1 MRIGVYVCHCGGN
14 ISEVVDVEAVSMFA
28 DDQQDVVL
36 ARDYSHMCSEAGQK
50 LILDD
55 IRDHEL
61 DRVVV
66 AACSPQF
73 HERTFM
79 TLMERA
85 GLSPYLLEIVNL
97 REHCSWPHFGKPV
110 EATEKAKDLTSIGIA
125 KVRLDEPLEKKSM
138 PIGKRVL
145 VIGAGV
151 AGIQAALDLGDAGFE
166 VSLVEREPTI
176 GGKMAQLS
184 KTFPTED
191 CAACIL
197 SPKMADVPA
206 NPNITL
212 YTYSEVESIS
222 GSLGNYEVTI
232 EKKPRYVDTE
242 KCVGCGICVAK
253 CPVKVPNRF
262 DEGLENRKAI
272 YLPSDLA
279 VPYKYLIDETACLHL
294 TKDKCGLC
302 EKFCPQDAVDFE
314 QEPERITFTVDT
326 IIVATGFDVFDAA
339 EKKVYG
345 YGKYENVLTALE
357 MERILSHIS
366 NGNEIKEIGNRIAF
380 IQCVGSRDEQVGN
393 EYCSKICCMYASKQ
407 AQLLKRADPDRD
419 IYVFYTDLRATG
431 KGFEEY
437 YKRAQKEGVKFI
449 RGRVAEALEDSNTK
463 KVTLKAED
471 TLTRSLIE
479 SEFDTVVL
487 SVGLIPNKGTEKVAD
502 ILRLA
507 KSPDGFLKEAHLK
520 FKPVDT
526 ITEGVFICGCAQS
539 PKDIPDTVAQASAAA
554 ARAMRLMNRGVYEMD
569 PVKSFVLDDHCDGC
583 AYCVDPCPY
592 KALTLI
598 EYMRDGEIKKTV
610 ETNEV
615 ACRGCGVCM
624 ATCPHEGI
632 YVKHFRTDM
641 ISAMVD
647 AALVR
652 NG

>member
-14 ISEVVDVEAVSMFA
+14 ISEVVDVEDVSLFA
-28 DDQQDVVL
+28 GDQADVVL

-55 IRDHEL
+55 IRENDL
-61 DRVVV
+61 DRIVI

-73 HERTFM
+73 HEKTFM

-85 GLSPYLLEIVNL
+85 GLSPYLVEIVNL

-110 EATEKAKDLTSIGIA
+110 EATEKARDLTNIGIA

-138 PIGKRVL
+138 PLGKRVL

-212 YTYSEVESIS
+212 YTHSEVESID
-222 GSLGNYEVTI
+222 GYLGNYEVTI
-232 EKKPRYVDTE
+232 NKKPRYVDMD
-242 KCVGCGICVAK
+242 KCVGCGICEEK
-253 CPVKVPNRF
+253 CPVKVPNEF
-262 DEGLENRKAI
+262 DAGLIKRKAI

-279 VPYKYLIDETACLHL
+279 VPYKYLIDENACLYL
-294 TKDKCGLC
+294 TKGKCRLC
-302 EKFCPQDAVDFE
+302 EKFCPSEAIDYTE
-314 QEPERITFTVDT
+314 KPEKINFTVDT
-326 IIVATGFDVFDAA
+326 IIVATGFDVFDAT

-345 YGKYENVLTALE
+345 YGKFENVITALE

-366 NGNEIKEIGNRIAF
+366 KGNQLKEMGKRIAF

-449 RGRVAEALEDSNTK
+449 RGRVAEAMEESGTK

-471 TLTRSLIE
+471 TLTRQLIE
-479 SEFDTVVL
+479 SEFDLVVL
-487 SVGLIPNKGTEKVAD
+487 SVGLIPNEGTKKIAD
-502 ILRLA
+502 LLTLA

-526 ITEGVFICGCAQS
+526 ISEGVFICGCVQS

-554 ARAMRLMNRGVYEMD
+554 ARAMRLMNRGEYEMD
-569 PVKSFVLDDHCDGC
+569 PVKSFVLDDNCDGC

-592 KALTLI
+592 NALTLI
-598 EYMRDGEIKKTV
+598 EYMRNGEVKKTV
-610 ETNEV
+610 EANEV

-632 YVKHFRTDM
+632 FVKHFKKEM
-641 ISAMVD
+641 ITAMVD
-647 AALVR
+647 AALMG

>member
-1 MRIGVYVCHCGGN
+1 
-14 ISEVVDVEAVSMFA
+14 
-28 DDQQDVVL
+28 
-36 ARDYSHMCSEAGQK
+36 
-50 LILDD
+50 
-55 IRDHEL
+55 
-61 DRVVV
+61 
-66 AACSPQF
+66 
-73 HERTFM
+73 
-79 TLMERA
+79 MERA
-85 GLSPYLLEIVNL
+85 GLSPYLVEIVNL

-110 EATEKAKDLTSIGIA
+110 EATEKARDLTNIGIA

-138 PIGKRVL
+138 PLGKRVL

-212 YTYSEVESIS
+212 YTHSEVESID
-222 GSLGNYEVTI
+222 GYLGNYEVTI
-232 EKKPRYVDTE
+232 NKKPRYVDMD
-242 KCVGCGICVAK
+242 KCVGCGICEEK
-253 CPVKVPNRF
+253 CPVKVPNEF
-262 DEGLENRKAI
+262 DAGLIKRKAI

-279 VPYKYLIDETACLHL
+279 VPYKYLIDENACLYL
-294 TKDKCGLC
+294 TKGKCRLC
-302 EKFCPQDAVDFE
+302 EKFCPSEAIDYTE
-314 QEPERITFTVDT
+314 KPEKINFTVDT
-326 IIVATGFDVFDAA
+326 IIVATGFDVFDAT

-345 YGKYENVLTALE
+345 YGKFENVITALE

-366 NGNEIKEIGNRIAF
+366 KGNQLKEMGKRIAF

-449 RGRVAEALEDSNTK
+449 RGRVAEAMEESGTK

-471 TLTRSLIE
+471 TLTRQLIE
-479 SEFDTVVL
+479 SEFDLVVL
-487 SVGLIPNKGTEKVAD
+487 SVGLIPNEGTKKIAD
-502 ILRLA
+502 LLTLA

-526 ITEGVFICGCAQS
+526 ISEGVFICGCVQS

-554 ARAMRLMNRGVYEMD
+554 ARAMRLMNRGEYEMD
-569 PVKSFVLDDHCDGC
+569 PVKSFVLDDNCDGC

-592 KALTLI
+592 NALTLI
-598 EYMRDGEIKKTV
+598 EYMRNGEVKKTV
-610 ETNEV
+610 EANEV

-632 YVKHFRTDM
+632 FVKHFKKEM
-641 ISAMVD
+641 ITAMVD
-647 AALVR
+647 AALMG

>member
-14 ISEVVDVEAVSMFA
+14 ISEVVDVEDVSLFA
-28 DDQQDVVL
+28 GNQPDVVL
-36 ARDYSHMCSEAGQK
+36 ARDYSHICSEAGQK

-55 IRDHEL
+55 IRENEL
-61 DRVVV
+61 DRVVI

-85 GLSPYLLEIVNL
+85 GLSPYLMEIVNL
-97 REHCSWPHFGKPV
+97 REHCSWPHFGKPA
-110 EATEKAKDLTSIGIA
+110 EATEKAKDLTNIGIA

-212 YTYSEVESIS
+212 YTYSEVETIT
-222 GSLGNYEVTI
+222 GSLANYEVTI
-232 EKKPRYVDTE
+232 NKKPRHVDLE
-242 KCVGCGICVAK
+242 KCVGCGICEAK
-253 CPVKVPNRF
+253 CPVKVPNKF
-262 DEGLENRKAI
+262 DEGLVQRKAI

-279 VPYKYLIDETACLHL
+279 VPHKYLIDENACLYL
-294 TKDKCGLC
+294 TKGKCKLC
-302 EKFCPQDAVDFE
+302 EKFCPHDAVDYA
-314 QEPERITFTVDT
+314 QEPERINFTVDT
-326 IIVATGFDVFDAA
+326 IIVATGFDVFDAT

-345 YGKYENVLTALE
+345 YGKYENVITALE

-366 NGNEIKEIGNRIAF
+366 NGNEIKEFGKKIAF
-380 IQCVGSRDEQVGN
+380 IQCVGSRDEQIGN
-393 EYCSKICCMYASKQ
+393 EYCSRICCMYATKQ
-407 AQLLKRADPDRD
+407 AQLLKRADPNRD

-437 YKRAQKEGVKFI
+437 YKRAQKDGVKYI
-449 RGRVAEALEDSNTK
+449 RGRVAEAVEDSSTK

-479 SEFDTVVL
+479 SEFDLVVL
-487 SVGLIPNKGTEKVAD
+487 SVGLIPNQGTAKIAD

-526 ITEGVFICGCAQS
+526 ITEGVFICGCATS

-554 ARAMRLMNRGVYEMD
+554 ARAIRLMNRGEYEMD
-569 PVKSFVLDDHCDGC
+569 PVKSFVLDEHCDGC

-592 KALTLI
+592 NALTLI
-598 EYMRDGEIKKTV
+598 EYIRDGEIKKTV
-610 ETNEV
+610 EVNEV

-632 YVKHFRTDM
+632 YVKHFKKEM
-641 ISAMVD
+641 ITAMVD
-647 AALVR
+647 AVLMN